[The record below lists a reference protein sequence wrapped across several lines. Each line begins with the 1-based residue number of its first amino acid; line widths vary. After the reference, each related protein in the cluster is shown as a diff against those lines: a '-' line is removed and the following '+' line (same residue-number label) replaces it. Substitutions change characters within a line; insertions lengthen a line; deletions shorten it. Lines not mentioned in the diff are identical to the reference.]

1 MAIMMTPRE
10 RKPTSI
16 FEALS
21 RLRRKSPAAQSRMSE
36 SGDLRDDEKAAQ
48 APARPGRASA
58 SSPLSALGISGREA
72 LHAGAKPQ
80 MKPAK
85 RLRRKEYRTT
95 RQSTLTEISTEM
107 GTGRRKEESA

>member
-1 MAIMMTPRE
+1 MAIVMTPRE
-10 RKPTSI
+10 RKPMSI

-21 RLRRKSPAAQSRMSE
+21 RLRRKSPAAQSRISE
-36 SGDLRDDEKAAQ
+36 REIWATTRKLRKLQ
-48 APARPGRASA
+48 RRPGRTNA

-85 RLRRKEYRTT
+85 RLSRK
-95 RQSTLTEISTEM
+95 L
-107 GTGRRKEESA
+107 